1 MKKKIAGILMTVV
14 LTLTACGNEEMT
26 FTTADPGSYKDGSY
40 TETAKGKNGDFP
52 VTVLIQDGYIAD
64 VTIGENKETP
74 DIGGKAIT
82 QLPESFIEKQTYQ
95 VDTVAGATVTSTAVK
110 SAVGKCLEKAS
121 Q

>member
-1 MKKKIAGILMTVV
+1 MVAAF
-14 LTLTACGNEEMT
+14 TLTACGSGEMS

-40 TETAKGKNGDFP
+40 IETAKGKNGDVS

-64 VTIGENKETP
+64 VTVGENKETP

-82 QLPESFIEKQTYQ
+82 QLPKSFIEKQTYQ
-95 VDTVAGATVTSTAVK
+95 VDTVAGATVTSNAIKV
-110 SAVGKCLEKAS
+110 AVGKCLEKAS

>member
-1 MKKKIAGILMTVV
+1 MIAAFA
-14 LTLTACGNEEMT
+14 LTACGSGET
-26 FTTADPGSYKDGSY
+26 AFTIAEPGSYKDGSY
-40 TETAKGKNGDFP
+40 TETAKGKNGDFS
-52 VTVLIQDGYIAD
+52 VSVLIQDGYIAD

-74 DIGGKAIT
+74 DIGGKVIT

-95 VDTVAGATVTSTAVK
+95 VDTVAGATVTSNAVK